1 MYKAQGSLTWLQVA
15 EVRHSIERSDG
26 FTNSRDCTKEAPTGS
41 QGMAG
46 EFAVVRSQEAL
57 LDFTYRGGRHTLRTM
72 HDSGMVAGDA
82 KALIRDEFI

>member
-57 LDFTYRGGRHTLRTM
+57 LDFTYEGWTPHLKDYARFWDGGWGRQSSDTR
-72 HDSGMVAGDA
+72 
-82 KALIRDEFI
+82 